1 MSVRAWRLREAR
13 RVREAETGFGRRA
26 VQAVPFHCICAHMGI
41 ISSGNTHFAPS
52 KADLM
57 QYNMSKPA
65 KPGKAKSHFRQELTD
80 VQKSE
85 IKEAFDLFD
94 TEGSGTIDARE
105 LKVALR
111 ALGFEPQKDEIKRL
125 LNEVDKSGTER
136 DAAGK
141 IDFNEF
147 LEIMTLKMSEKD
159 SPAEIQKA
167 FQLFVDSAKGTITLE
182 RLTEIARELGENVS
196 EDELKEMIF
205 AATKSRY
212 GEVSE
217 EQFRQILTRSTNS

>member
-1 MSVRAWRLREAR
+1 
-13 RVREAETGFGRRA
+13 
-26 VQAVPFHCICAHMGI
+26 
-41 ISSGNTHFAPS
+41 
-52 KADLM
+52 
-57 QYNMSKPA
+57 MSKPA
-65 KPGKAKSHFRQELTD
+65 KPGRAKSHFRQELTE

-217 EQFRQILTRSTNS
+217 DQFRQILTRSTNS

>member
-1 MSVRAWRLREAR
+1 
-13 RVREAETGFGRRA
+13 
-26 VQAVPFHCICAHMGI
+26 
-41 ISSGNTHFAPS
+41 
-52 KADLM
+52 
-57 QYNMSKPA
+57 MSKPP
-65 KPGKAKSHFRQELTD
+65 KPGKAKSHFRQELTE

-147 LEIMTLKMSEKD
+147 FLLHS
-159 SPAEIQKA
+159 S
-167 FQLFVDSAKGTITLE
+167 
-182 RLTEIARELGENVS
+182 
-196 EDELKEMIF
+196 
-205 AATKSRY
+205 
-212 GEVSE
+212 
-217 EQFRQILTRSTNS
+217 

>member
-1 MSVRAWRLREAR
+1 
-13 RVREAETGFGRRA
+13 
-26 VQAVPFHCICAHMGI
+26 
-41 ISSGNTHFAPS
+41 
-52 KADLM
+52 
-57 QYNMSKPA
+57 MSKPA
-65 KPGKAKSHFRQELTD
+65 KPGKAKSHFRQELTE

-147 LEIMTLKMSEKD
+147 LEIM
-159 SPAEIQKA
+159 A
-167 FQLFVDSAKGTITLE
+167 FSLNLQYYRGMLYICL
-182 RLTEIARELGENVS
+182 ARFLPKNEAFN
-196 EDELKEMIF
+196 
-205 AATKSRY
+205 
-212 GEVSE
+212 
-217 EQFRQILTRSTNS
+217 

>member
-1 MSVRAWRLREAR
+1 
-13 RVREAETGFGRRA
+13 
-26 VQAVPFHCICAHMGI
+26 
-41 ISSGNTHFAPS
+41 
-52 KADLM
+52 
-57 QYNMSKPA
+57 MSKPP
-65 KPGKAKSHFRQELTD
+65 KPGKAKSHFRQELTE

-167 FQLFVDSAKGTITLE
+167 FQLFVDPAKNTITLE

>member
-1 MSVRAWRLREAR
+1 M
-13 RVREAETGFGRRA
+13 
-26 VQAVPFHCICAHMGI
+26 
-41 ISSGNTHFAPS
+41 
-52 KADLM
+52 
-57 QYNMSKPA
+57 
-65 KPGKAKSHFRQELTD
+65 
-80 VQKSE
+80 
-85 IKEAFDLFD
+85 FD
-94 TEGSGTIDARE
+94 TEGSGTIDAKE

-167 FQLFVDSAKGTITLE
+167 FQLFVDPAKGTITLE

-196 EDELKEMIF
+196 EDELKEQVWG
-205 AATKSRY
+205 SY
-212 GEVSE
+212 GGAV
-217 EQFRQILTRSTNS
+217 

>member
-1 MSVRAWRLREAR
+1 MTETVLGLGE
-13 RVREAETGFGRRA
+13 RVGDIGSFL
-26 VQAVPFHCICAHMGI
+26 CAHSAAVDI
-41 ISSGNTHFAPS
+41 YCETQA
-52 KADLM
+52 
-57 QYNMSKPA
+57 YNMSKPP
-65 KPGKAKSHFRQELTD
+65 KPGKAKSHFRQELTE

-94 TEGSGTIDARE
+94 TEGSGTIDAKE

-125 LNEVDKSGTER
+125 LNEVDKSGAER

-141 IDFNEF
+141 IDFNDF

-167 FQLFVDSAKGTITLE
+167 FQLFVDTAKGTITLE

-212 GEVSE
+212 GEVNE